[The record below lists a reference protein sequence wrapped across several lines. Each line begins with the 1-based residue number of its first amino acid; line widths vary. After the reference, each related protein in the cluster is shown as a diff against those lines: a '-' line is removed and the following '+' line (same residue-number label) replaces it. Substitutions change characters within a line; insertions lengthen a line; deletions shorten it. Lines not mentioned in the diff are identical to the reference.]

1 MEHQEA
7 IETSAAA
14 GYLLGELT
22 DEERDDF
29 EQHFA
34 DCESCFAEVRDGV
47 RFMHVLPAVV
57 NEVETHQPHGFRWA
71 EMATAASIA
80 IALTAGAGY
89 VTVIAP
95 MRAQMARTRAELAE
109 QRKPRL
115 AQLYIISDSRGE
127 IPTVENGRAPFI
139 LEFPIPPAPPDHPSP
154 QYTVAIVDA
163 HGVTWYRDSV
173 SVSAERAKKS
183 FDLPMPGGALGPGDY
198 SLIISGTG
206 GVPESPIEFTVR

>member
-7 IETSAAA
+7 IETYAAE
-14 GYLLGELT
+14 GYLLDELT
-22 DEERDDF
+22 DAEREDF

-34 DCESCFAEVRDGV
+34 DCESCFDDVRDGV
-47 RFMHVLPAVV
+47 RFIHALPEAVK
-57 NEVETHQPHGFRWA
+57 EEEKQEPHRFRWA

-80 IALTAGAGY
+80 VALTAGAGY
-89 VTVIAP
+89 VAVLKP

-115 AQLYIISDSRGE
+115 APLYVITDSRTE
-127 IPTVENGRAPFI
+127 IPIIENGRAPFI

-163 HGVTWYRDSV
+163 RGVTRYHDSV
-173 SVSAERAKKS
+173 SVSAERAKKP

-198 SLIISGTG
+198 SLIISGAG